1 MEVEE
6 EEKDGCKED
15 EGDDEHP
22 CSAISLHDLP

>member
-6 EEKDGCKED
+6 EEKESCKED

-22 CSAISLHDLP
+22 YSAVSPYVFP